1 VSNVRQLA
9 AAGPALDVGR
19 PVQLTAARFVTI
31 ELAATLTGLTPGAIR
46 TKIGKGVW
54 LENRQYVRRD
64 GRVLIDMR
72 GYDQWAES
80 GAE

>member
-1 VSNVRQLA
+1 VSNVHQLA
-9 AAGPALDVGR
+9 AAGPPLDVSR
-19 PVQLTAARFVTI
+19 PVQLTTARFVTI

-72 GYDQWAES
+72 GYDQWAET

>member
-1 VSNVRQLA
+1 MGSVHPLA
-9 AAGPALDVGR
+9 AANEPLDVSR
-19 PVQLTAARFVTI
+19 PIQLTAARFVTI

-72 GYDQWAES
+72 GYDLWAET